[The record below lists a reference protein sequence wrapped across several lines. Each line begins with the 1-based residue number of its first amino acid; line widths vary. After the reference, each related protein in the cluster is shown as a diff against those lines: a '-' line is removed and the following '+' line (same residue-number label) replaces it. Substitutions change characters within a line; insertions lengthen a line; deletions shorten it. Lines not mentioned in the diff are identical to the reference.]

1 MAIGKDK
8 TQVLLTL
15 TKEDKA
21 ELQRIADNENRS
33 FTNLINTIIKNYL
46 KSQREVNTR
55 QNNNRVFFFAI
66 SALCIAVLRL
76 STCFCV

>member
-15 TKEDKA
+15 TKEDK
-21 ELQRIADNENRS
+21 EKLQEIANSENRS

-46 KSQREVNTR
+46 KDKAEK
-55 QNNNRVFFFAI
+55 
-66 SALCIAVLRL
+66 
-76 STCFCV
+76 

>member
-46 KSQREVNTR
+46 KS
-55 QNNNRVFFFAI
+55 A
-66 SALCIAVLRL
+66 ALSNALASVE
-76 STCFCV
+76 S

>member
-46 KSQREVNTR
+46 SKKIRFPTHRPKHRET
-55 QNNNRVFFFAI
+55 
-66 SALCIAVLRL
+66 L
-76 STCFCV
+76 TK

>member
-33 FTNLINTIIKNYL
+33 FTTIIKNYL
-46 KSQREVNTR
+46 KSQRE
-55 QNNNRVFFFAI
+55 
-66 SALCIAVLRL
+66 S
-76 STCFCV
+76 

>member
-46 KSQREVNTR
+46 NINKKDYTYLTKYR
-55 QNNNRVFFFAI
+55 
-66 SALCIAVLRL
+66 
-76 STCFCV
+76 

>member
-1 MAIGKDK
+1 MYCVERRYKMAIGKDK

-21 ELQRIADNENRS
+21 ELQRIADNENRT

-46 KSQREVNTR
+46 KEHREN
-55 QNNNRVFFFAI
+55 
-66 SALCIAVLRL
+66 
-76 STCFCV
+76 

>member
-33 FTNLINTIIKNYL
+33 FTNLIN
-46 KSQREVNTR
+46 RERVNTR

>member
-8 TQVLLTL
+8 TQVLL

-46 KSQREVNTR
+46 KSQRE
-55 QNNNRVFFFAI
+55 
-66 SALCIAVLRL
+66 S
-76 STCFCV
+76 

>member
-33 FTNLINTIIKNYL
+33 FTNLIKTILNH
-46 KSQREVNTR
+46 RERVNTR

>member
-1 MAIGKDK
+1 MYNGGVKMAIGKDK

-46 KSQREVNTR
+46 KSYRED
-55 QNNNRVFFFAI
+55 
-66 SALCIAVLRL
+66 
-76 STCFCV
+76 

>member
-33 FTNLINTIIKNYL
+33 FTNEKQEPTSRNT
-46 KSQREVNTR
+46 
-55 QNNNRVFFFAI
+55 
-66 SALCIAVLRL
+66 
-76 STCFCV
+76 ST

>member
-33 FTNLINTIIKNYL
+33 FTNLIYTIIKNYL
-46 KSQREVNTR
+46 KSQRE
-55 QNNNRVFFFAI
+55 
-66 SALCIAVLRL
+66 S
-76 STCFCV
+76 

>member
-21 ELQRIADNENRS
+21 ELQRIAENRS

-46 KSQREVNTR
+46 KSQRE
-55 QNNNRVFFFAI
+55 
-66 SALCIAVLRL
+66 S
-76 STCFCV
+76 